1 MHPETARLLA
11 REHQKAF
18 LREADAHRLAA
29 TSSGRERTPRAS
41 DRSAPAWRRV
51 IGWAAI
57 DLGVWLAGGW
67 IDAAPDLR

>member
-11 REHQKAF
+11 RDHEQTL
-18 LREADAHRLAA
+18 LREAAADRLAA
-29 TSSGRERTPRAS
+29 TARGRDRAPRGS

-51 IGWAAI
+51 IGWATI

-67 IDAAPDLR
+67 IDAASDCR